1 MRVLM
6 TGATGLIGKEI
17 GKRLIDGGHQVTAL
31 VRDADDA
38 RQVLPFPA
46 QIVNWKAGDEI
57 DSKVMSGIDAI
68 INLAGAPIADGRWT
82 EERKKE
88 ILDSRVI
95 GTRVLVNAAIK
106 NKERCKIF
114 VSGSAVGFYGDRGDE
129 SLDESSERGQ
139 GFLADTTVA
148 WEAELAPLEKTSIRQ
163 VAVRT
168 SVVFARHG
176 GALAKLIPLFEKGVA
191 GHLGNGQ
198 QWMSWI
204 HIDDIARLF
213 VFALEND
220 AVVGPINGS
229 SPEPV
234 RNDRFTIEMARAL
247 GKAVFLPVPEV
258 ALKLAL
264 GEMSSTILASQRVLP
279 TKTQQLGF
287 TFEHGAITE
296 ALQSICEPLKGGQ
309 REMFSEQ
316 WLPQKPNEIFPF
328 YCDEKNLESLT
339 PPFLK
344 FHVQGKS
351 TPEIKEGT
359 LINYTLSVH
368 GLPFK
373 WQTRIESWQPN
384 SRFVDT
390 QLKGPYQRWYHVHDF
405 IPLGGGTLIRD
416 RVSYK
421 LPLGL
426 VGNTLAGWKVTGDVE
441 KIFAFRRKVIDQHFG
456 QRPN

>member
-1 MRVLM
+1 M

-17 GKRLIDGGHQVTAL
+17 GKRLIEGGHELTAL
-31 VRDADDA
+31 VRDVDGA
-38 RQVLPFPA
+38 RQALPFPA
-46 QIVNWKAGDEI
+46 KLVKWNVGDEMSA
-57 DSKVMSGIDAI
+57 DVMKDVDAI

-88 ILDSRVI
+88 ILDSRVV
-95 GTRVLVNAAIK
+95 GTRSLVAAAIK

-114 VSGSAVGFYGDRGDE
+114 ISGSAVGFYGHRGDE
-129 SLDESSERGQ
+129 TLDESSERGK

-148 WEAELAPLEKTSIRQ
+148 WEAELAPLEKTPIRQ
-163 VAVRT
+163 VAIRT

-176 GALAKLIPLFEKGVA
+176 GALAKLLPLFEKGVA
-191 GHLGNGQ
+191 GHIGDGQ

-213 VFALEND
+213 VFALENE
-220 AVVGPINGS
+220 AVVGPINGT

-234 RNDRFTIEMARAL
+234 RNDRFTVEMARAL
-247 GKAVFLPVPEV
+247 GKSVFLPVPEI

-264 GEMSSTILASQRVLP
+264 GEMSTTVLASQRVLP
-279 TKTQQLGF
+279 MKTQQLGF
-287 TFEHGAITE
+287 TFEHGHITE

-309 REMFSEQ
+309 REIFSEQ
-316 WLPQKPNEIFPF
+316 WLPLKPKDVFPF

-351 TPEIKEGT
+351 TKEIEEGT
-359 LINYTLSVH
+359 LINYTLSLH
-368 GLPFK
+368 GVPFK
-373 WQTRIESWQPN
+373 WQTRIESWQPE

-421 LPLGL
+421 LPLGVL
-426 VGNTLAGWKVTGDVE
+426 GATLAGWKVTGDVE
-441 KIFAFRRKVIDQHFG
+441 KIFAHRRKVIDQHFG
-456 QRPN
+456 QRSN